1 MRDINAIRGKCAFK
15 TAKGHQFKKIK
26 KKRKEKGW
34 ETVENSAR
42 ERGAKFG
49 GTNNTLVAISLEY
62 TIGSCCVLDILFL
75 SHYSTNWPEGFEG
88 T

>member
-1 MRDINAIRGKCAFK
+1 MQLGENVPLKQQKA
-15 TAKGHQFKKIK
+15 TSLKKEK
-26 KKRKEKGW
+26 KEKGW

-75 SHYSTNWPEGFEG
+75 SHYSTNGPEGFEG